1 MPEWIDPLRKHSTK
15 LDLGLRGKQVAEV
28 GKRQDFS
35 DESTPIYESVMD
47 LFPALR
53 HA

>member
-1 MPEWIDPLRKHSTK
+1 MTEWSDPLSQQPTK
-15 LDLGLRGKQVAEV
+15 LDLGRKGKQVMEV

-35 DESTPIYESVMD
+35 DESTPIYESMMD